1 MFNKYLNLA
10 LSRQTSVRA
19 TTQSTKRA
27 KIAHVMLITFGHI
40 QTKLGTPKSKGIR
53 ILFDSGSSQTHMK
66 QSFVK
71 KLRLRNESVAT
82 WTTAA
87 GQIKTNE

>member
-1 MFNKYLNLA
+1 MFDKYLNLA

-27 KIAHVMLITFGHI
+27 KLAHVMPITFGRI

-53 ILFDSGSSQTHMK
+53 ILFDSGSSQTHVK
-66 QSFVK
+66 RSFVK
-71 KLRLRNESVAT
+71 NYDYAMNLLLRGPWQQV
-82 WTTAA
+82 
-87 GQIKTNE
+87 K